1 MGSGAMAKELKEK
14 LESCSAD
21 EVDCVVGDLCPE
33 TLDALAAALAK
44 RQAAAKS
51 REEEAF
57 QRQVAAKLASVA
69 KGSDSDHFFHG
80 LTCALTATLQKQYA
94 THVAEATS
102 AIQRAHDESL
112 EKERTA
118 FRSDLLSL
126 AERVAP
132 KPGDVGATSETTTD
146 ADRVF
151 LEAAQL
157 QQQVSAVSAVSN
169 PHLDGAEV
177 PYTQATAQM
186 LREVVSGARHL
197 EEYGKQRLA
206 ALTCEFCPKGLTGK
220 GYPVTVRPAVDTV
233 QTVKQAIRAKYD
245 CQSCIVKLCTTTDGM
260 VEMKDSH
267 LLMDYSLVDDITLIM
282 VDSLVANPLV
292 RLSFDDPE
300 NLGYEAISGSTGT
313 FQNSE
318 EVTAVNSG
326 GKRGV
331 NFDGRGC
338 LLLPQ
343 AVQLGSEWTISV
355 WTLAPIDV
363 AARTYRDL
371 IDSPN
376 SQELIAVILA
386 RGRLGNYN
394 SNSFV
399 EGFNARELA
408 DGWHH
413 IAVVGRNRRTSY
425 YVDGLRIGSKRSQ
438 ARGTIGVVGNSRG
451 CREAWGVMS
460 DFQMFAVAA
469 DENQI
474 KGLYQSGAPGGSAP
488 TPPGEPWQQAVD
500 RQNLA
505 EEDSSSYGSET
516 SSDNSA
522 IDF

>member
-1 MGSGAMAKELKEK
+1 MAHEELKEK
-14 LESCSAD
+14 LENCSAD
-21 EVDCVVGDLCPE
+21 EVDRAVGDLSVE
-33 TLDALAAALAK
+33 ALDVLAAAQAK
-44 RQAAAKS
+44 RKAAAKN
-51 REEEAF
+51 RQEEAF
-57 QRQVAAKLASVA
+57 QKQVQAKLDAVP
-69 KGSDSDHFFHG
+69 KGADSDHFFHG

-102 AIQRAHDESL
+102 AIQRAHEESL
-112 EKERTA
+112 EKERSA

-132 KPGDVGATSETTTD
+132 KPGDAGASNETTD

-157 QQQVSAVSAVSN
+157 QQQVSAVSAVSS

-186 LREVVSGARHL
+186 LREVVSGARQV

-220 GYPVTVRPAVDTV
+220 EYPVTVRPAVDTV
-233 QTVKQAIRAKYD
+233 QTVKQSIRAKYD

-313 FQNSE
+313 FQNPE

-343 AVQLGSEWTISV
+343 TVQLGSEWTIFV

-371 IDSPN
+371 IDAPN

-399 EGFNARELA
+399 EGFNARDLA

-413 IAVVGRNRRTSY
+413 IAVVGRSRRTSY

-469 DENQI
+469 DDNQI
-474 KGLYQSGAPGGSAP
+474 KGLFESGAPGGSTPA
-488 TPPGEPWQQAVD
+488 PPGEPWQQAVD

-516 SSDNSA
+516 SSDYSA
-522 IDF
+522 ADI